1 MGRRELVAVT
11 RDRYYQNNLEI
22 TKAKSL
28 SSPMPTSRVKPLDV
42 ERLKRDE
49 GYALDED
56 IGYLLARGFTEA
68 HRNLYRR
75 LADLDLTP
83 RQFVVLLKL
92 FEGGEASQNRLGR
105 LAGMKPVTI
114 HGIVQRLTARGFI
127 ETRYDES
134 DQRLSLHSLSAA
146 GRAIIPELVRRAK
159 RGLLQT
165 LAPLTDSEQE
175 VLRDL
180 LKKLF

>member
-1 MGRRELVAVT
+1 MPSAQARHLRLEQPKRE
-11 RDRYYQNNLEI
+11 D
-22 TKAKSL
+22 
-28 SSPMPTSRVKPLDV
+28 D
-42 ERLKRDE
+42 
-49 GYALDED
+49 YALDED

-83 RQFVVLLKL
+83 RQYVILIKL
-92 FEGGEASQNRLGR
+92 FEEGEASQNRLGR

-127 ETRYDES
+127 ETRYDS
-134 DQRLSLHSLSAA
+134 TDQRLSVHSLSPD
-146 GRAIIPELVRRAK
+146 GKAIIPELIERAK

-165 LAPLTDSEQE
+165 LAPLKPDEQRLRHETSSRNSSKTRSSPRAPARICHQTLE
-175 VLRDL
+175 VIEYS
-180 LKKLF
+180 